1 MAHKRKFIPL
11 ETLVGAKHLNKADS
25 FDLDSFSYS
34 TTVRGKKLDWLC
46 LSRRLL
52 WMASGHEHIEPEI
65 LDWID
70 SIPQGEVLYD
80 IGASNGIFAMYAA
93 ACGLRVIAIEP
104 DPMNYFLLAYN
115 NYLNS
120 RSNAIALEGCYNLA
134 ISAAMAVGHIH
145 IKRMELGGHEKILD
159 KPIDV
164 FGKEFQPEHS
174 HPVLKCALDDL
185 GSMMGMPRPRY
196 LKIDVDG
203 AEAEVLSGAG
213 ACLELVKSV
222 FIELTQE
229 FMDSF
234 AISFFES
241 HGFALRNKVQVQN
254 YDDLYNCIF
263 EKGEVAPS

>member
-1 MAHKRKFIPL
+1 MALKREFVPL
-11 ETLVGAKHLNKADS
+11 ATLVGAEQLHKADD
-25 FDLDSFSYS
+25 FDLDSYRYS
-34 TTVRGKKLDWLC
+34 TTVREKKLDWLC

-52 WMASGHEHIEPEI
+52 WMASGHEYIEPEI

-104 DPMNYFLLAYN
+104 DPMNYFLLSYN

-120 RSNAIALEGCYNLA
+120 RSTGVALEGCYNLA
-134 ISAAMAVGHIH
+134 ISATMEVGRIY

-159 KPIDV
+159 KPQDV
-164 FGKEFQPEHS
+164 FGRTFQPEYS

-185 GSMMGMPRPRY
+185 NGMYGIPRPRY

-203 AEAEVLSGAG
+203 SEAEVLSGAD
-213 ACLELVKSV
+213 ASLASAQSV

-229 FMDSF
+229 FMDEF
-234 AISFFES
+234 AVSFFES
-241 HGFALRNKVQVQN
+241 RGYTLKSKVQVQN
-254 YDDLYNCIF
+254 YDGLFNCIF
-263 EKGEVAPS
+263 ERGGG

>member
-1 MAHKRKFIPL
+1 MALKREFVPL
-11 ETLVGAKHLNKADS
+11 ETLVGAEQLNKADG

-34 TTVRGKKLDWLC
+34 TTVRGKSLEWLC

-52 WMASGHEHIEPEI
+52 WMASGHEHIEPEL

-70 SIPQGEVLYD
+70 CIPQGEVLYD
-80 IGASNGIFAMYAA
+80 IGASNGIFALYAA

-104 DPMNYFLLAYN
+104 DPMNYFLLSYN

-120 RSNAIALEGCYNLA
+120 RSTGVALEGCYNLA
-134 ISAAMAVGHIH
+134 ISAAMAVGRIH

-159 KPIDV
+159 KPRDV
-164 FGKEFQPEHS
+164 FGQAFQPEYS

-185 GSMMGMPRPRY
+185 SGAMGMPSPGY

-203 AEAEVLSGAG
+203 SEAEVLSGAD
-213 ACLELVKSV
+213 ASLASAKSV

-229 FMDSF
+229 FMDAF
-234 AISFFES
+234 AMSFFAS
-241 HGFALRNKVQVQN
+241 RGYTLKSRVQVQN
-254 YDDLYNCIF
+254 YDGLYNCIF
-263 EKGEVAPS
+263 EKGGS